1 MRTLALNDNPGLTVT
16 HLFFGSGVRRGP
28 APGGSDVQRDPIFAG
43 PRDVVRRRG
52 FGRLMR
58 AAALVAVTTSFV
70 LAGTSVAA
78 ASPSPSPTPDTA
90 EPTLVLSPL
99 AHGVVPFGAAL
110 SSTIEVSN
118 PTSADLSP
126 AALTLE
132 LSNAPLGTTAEL
144 DDWIDDGRLG
154 PEASVVD
161 RPAVGTI
168 APGDSGIVVSTVAAE
183 ALAGRAPGV
192 YALSATYGGDV
203 VSRSA
208 IVLQNESPAASSIG
222 VIVAVTAG
230 PRAAGLLSADELTA
244 LTGPQGRL
252 TAVLSG
258 VSGTSAVLAVDPSVL
273 ASIRVLGDSAPASA
287 LAWLD
292 RLAALPNERFALQ
305 FGDAD
310 VSVQADAGLTTLL
323 EPTSLDYAMSAD
335 DFTGSGPAST
345 PNPDPAPT
353 GSGVDDDTAG
363 DVITLPNLDELVSV
377 PGSGA
382 AIFWPAQ
389 GRADQ
394 NALRVLTQQP
404 SPSGTPAT
412 VLLSSAEV
420 RRSEVRAAAA
430 TADGVPLL
438 VYEAGSSNAMRATA
452 GAPADAAQASSAR
465 ISAQIALEASNSS
478 GPLLIT
484 TDRLPE
490 VGATALRAAIDTVF
504 AYPGVVPATLSTL
517 LNAERTSVESTA
529 QQDTEAATHLDALLA
544 GEASIAKFSSIIDD
558 PSLLTAPERS
568 SILQLIGAAWR
579 DDPEAWGAAL
589 TAHADVTTKTLTSV
603 AIQQP
608 STVQLVSPEAVLPF
622 FVRNDLPFPVNVVLV
637 STPDSLRLDVERTT
651 PVRAE
656 PGVNTRVEVGV
667 QARVGSG
674 EVGIDLRLLSP
685 TLEQVGPIQRADVTV
700 RADWER
706 IGIIGLSA
714 IVVLLLGAGFIRTVL
729 RRRRARATDAT
740 STEATNTDDPGA
752 GESSNDPTPKSR
764 DE

>member
-1 MRTLALNDNPGLTVT
+1 M

-28 APGGSDVQRDPIFAG
+28 APGGSDVQRDPNIAR
-43 PRDVVRRRG
+43 PRGIVPRG
-52 FGRLMR
+52 SFGLLKR
-58 AAALVAVTTSFV
+58 AAALLAVTASFV
-70 LAGTSVAA
+70 LAGASVAA
-78 ASPSPSPTPDTA
+78 ASPSPSPTPDAA

-99 AHGVVPFGAAL
+99 AHGVVPVGAAL
-110 SSTIEVSN
+110 TSTIEVSN
-118 PTSADLSP
+118 PTSAELSP

-132 LSNAPLGTTAEL
+132 LSDAPLGTTAQL
-144 DDWIDDGRLG
+144 DDWIDDGELG
-154 PEASVVD
+154 PETSVID
-161 RPAVGTI
+161 RPSTGSI
-168 APGDSGIVVSTVAAE
+168 APGDSETVVSTVAAD
-183 ALAGRAPGV
+183 ALTGRAPGV
-192 YALSATYGGDV
+192 YALSATYGGDL
-203 VSRSA
+203 VSRSTV
-208 IVLQNESPAASSIG
+208 VLQSESPAASSIG

-230 PRAAGLLSADELTA
+230 TRTAGLLTSDELTA
-244 LTGPQGRL
+244 LTGPEGRL
-252 TAVLSG
+252 TALLSG

-292 RLAALPNERFALQ
+292 RLTALPNERIALQ

-323 EPTSLDYAMSAD
+323 EPTGLEYAMSAD

-345 PNPDPAPT
+345 PNPDPAAT
-353 GSGVDDDTAG
+353 GSGVDDDTDA
-363 DVITLPNLDELVSV
+363 DVIPLPTVDELVAV
-377 PGSGA
+377 PGSRA

-389 GRADQ
+389 GRADE
-394 NALRVLTQQP
+394 NALRVLMQQP
-404 SPSGTPAT
+404 SAGGAPAT
-412 VLLSSAEV
+412 VLLSSDQA
-420 RRSEVRAAAA
+420 RRSDVRAAAA
-430 TADGVPLL
+430 TADGAPLL
-438 VYEAGSSNAMRATA
+438 VYEAGASNAVRTTA
-452 GAPADAAQASSAR
+452 GAPTSAAQAASAR

-484 TDRLPE
+484 TDRMPE
-490 VGATALRAAIDTVF
+490 VGVTGLRAAIDAVF
-504 AYPGVVPATLSTL
+504 GYPGVVPATLSTL
-517 LNAERTSVESTA
+517 LSADRTSAESTA
-529 QQDTEAATHLDALLA
+529 QPDTEAVTHLDGLLA

-558 PSLLTAPERS
+558 PSLLTDPERS
-568 SILQLIGAAWR
+568 SILQLIGAEWR
-579 DDPEAWGAAL
+579 DDPDAWAAAL
-589 TAHADVTTKTLTSV
+589 TAHADGTTKTLTSV

-637 STPDSLRLDVERTT
+637 STPDNLRLDVERTT

-674 EVGIDLRLLSP
+674 EVGIELRLLSP
-685 TLEQVGPIQRADVTV
+685 TFEQVGPIQRADVTV

-714 IVVLLLGAGFIRTVL
+714 IVVLLLGAGFVRTVL
-729 RRRRARATDAT
+729 RRRRARATP
-740 STEATNTDDPGA
+740 ATNTTETNTDAPEP
-752 GESSNDPTPKSR
+752 GESHGEPRPESR